1 MTFAEILKTFSDPYD
16 KKARV
21 FPGLLV
27 ALPVLVPILWIFGP
41 RNPYLTSLLTLVA
54 SCGVLYWL
62 ASIARSRGKAVEE
75 KLVAQWGGMPSTL
88 ILRHRD
94 KFLDSTSTVRYHTQ
108 IREKLGINLPSPSEE
123 LADVAAA
130 DDLYVGAT
138 RLLREKTR
146 AKSNA
151 LLLKENIAYGFQRNM
166 LGMKPF
172 GILTCLCGIAA
183 GLVLAKAVQLR
194 PWQVNLENLAEPG
207 GAGGMTLVISA
218 VLLVAW
224 LTVTKTTVRQVGYVY
239 AERLFESLAALPTQ
253 RKRVTST

>member
-1 MTFAEILKTFSDPYD
+1 MTVAEILKTFSDPYD

-41 RNPYLTSLLTLVA
+41 RNPYLTALLTLVA

-94 KFLDSTSTVRYHTQ
+94 KFLDNTSTVRYHTQ

-130 DDLYVGAT
+130 DDLYIGAT

-146 AKSNA
+146 GKSNA

-172 GILTCLCGIAA
+172 GILTCLCGIAV

-194 PWQVNLENLAEPG
+194 SWQVNLENLAEPG

-239 AERLFESLAALPTQ
+239 AERLFESLAGLPTQ